1 MEGEIQTIR
10 EACNAEGCQAIEL
23 ARDEEERLRFWR
35 ARKGAFGAMGRLAPD
50 LYVHDAVVPR
60 IHLPAIL
67 EKIGEICDRHRL
79 KLANVFHAGDGNL
92 HPNICFDRRD
102 ADELARVI
110 RAGEEILEA
119 CVAVGG
125 VISGEHGIG
134 VEKRDYLHLVF
145 GEADL
150 EPMYRLREAFNP
162 DGVCNPGKIIPT
174 TRFCVESNPKAR
186 GYDAVPIE

>member
-1 MEGEIQTIR
+1 
-10 EACNAEGCQAIEL
+10 
-23 ARDEEERLRFWR
+23 
-35 ARKGAFGAMGRLAPD
+35 
-50 LYVHDAVVPR
+50 
-60 IHLPAIL
+60 
-67 EKIGEICDRHRL
+67 
-79 KLANVFHAGDGNL
+79 
-92 HPNICFDRRD
+92 
-102 ADELARVI
+102 
-110 RAGEEILEA
+110 
-119 CVAVGG
+119 

-145 GEADL
+145 SEADL